1 MWKFNEEEK
10 DAIEYFVAIGM
21 LLFGC
26 GLTIFG
32 FIVPP
37 LGEVHPSVITVLG
50 ETLIFSGAVFHLNLS
65 FKRKDEEF
73 RGEIRNELDKFKD
86 KLINKEGGK

>member
-1 MWKFNEEEK
+1 MKFSEEEK
-10 DAIEYFVAIGM
+10 DFIEYIVAIAM
-21 LLFGC
+21 IMFGC
-26 GLTIFG
+26 GLTICG

-50 ETLIFSGAVFHLNLS
+50 ELLIFSGAIFHLNLS
-65 FKRKDEEF
+65 FKRKDEEL
-73 RGEIRNELDKFKD
+73 RGEIRNELNKFKD